1 MEVSQNL
8 PSGASD
14 DYPTWAPA
22 APSDQNAVIFQ
33 RTLAGGQPQLSTEN
47 LRVPDSATPVF
58 SSPTGFIDTEP
69 VYDPSNANEIAFVRS
84 TSTGP
89 SQIYT
94 YDSSTHALVN
104 LSAANG
110 DAANSDSKPDF
121 APSPNGSG
129 VELIAFQSDRPTA
142 AQSTSNGPCS
152 GTQLYTVSD
161 QAPASGT
168 TSVPVFQTWTG
179 SPSSPTGIQVC
190 ATSKNVSGRTVLVAD
205 ENPVFSPDGTEVA
218 FDQVGFNGV
227 SDTQDIFTAYAPFS
241 DNADRFGQE
250 VDLTPNFATDLAP
263 NWAPV
268 QPGASTPETPM
279 ALLLPLGGAGVI
291 GAAVLVAARRRRAL
305 AWPAP

>member
-1 MEVSQNL
+1 VEVSQNL

-121 APSPNGSG
+121 AP
-129 VELIAFQSDRPTA
+129 RRTA
-142 AQSTSNGPCS
+142 
-152 GTQLYTVSD
+152 
-161 QAPASGT
+161 
-168 TSVPVFQTWTG
+168 
-179 SPSSPTGIQVC
+179 
-190 ATSKNVSGRTVLVAD
+190 
-205 ENPVFSPDGTEVA
+205 
-218 FDQVGFNGV
+218 
-227 SDTQDIFTAYAPFS
+227 
-241 DNADRFGQE
+241 
-250 VDLTPNFATDLAP
+250 
-263 NWAPV
+263 
-268 QPGASTPETPM
+268 PG
-279 ALLLPLGGAGVI
+279 
-291 GAAVLVAARRRRAL
+291 
-305 AWPAP
+305 